1 VRRQFPH
8 FPQFPLPRLRKVI
21 AHAVK
26 AWSGDRAIKFVFRN
40 FRNPASAPKTSSR
53 RFSAAHLAAMEELP
67 AVQAR
72 RSGGGRRS
80 RRAC

>member
-40 FRNPASAPKTSSR
+40 FRYPASTS
-53 RFSAAHLAAMEELP
+53 AQGL
-67 AVQAR
+67 
-72 RSGGGRRS
+72 
-80 RRAC
+80 

>member
-1 VRRQFPH
+1 MSRQFPH

-40 FRNPASAPKTSSR
+40 FRYPASAPK
-53 RFSAAHLAAMEELP
+53 MEWTPKVRHGNCGQFL
-67 AVQAR
+67 AR
-72 RSGGGRRS
+72 RGTDETTIGRIGRG
-80 RRAC
+80 